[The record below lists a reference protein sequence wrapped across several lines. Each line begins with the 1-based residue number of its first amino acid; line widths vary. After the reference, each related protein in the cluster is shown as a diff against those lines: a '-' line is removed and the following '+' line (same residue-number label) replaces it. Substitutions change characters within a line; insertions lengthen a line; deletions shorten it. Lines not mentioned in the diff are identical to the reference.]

1 MNAIEKRIKD
11 LNNKELVNCILEIC
25 TNEDKHASTVCD
37 YLQDEAFLRFNEKQL
52 TSLYEKI
59 NEKQD
64 IAWA

>member
-25 TNEDKHASTVCD
+25 TNEDKHASTVFD
-37 YLQDEAFLRFNEKQL
+37 YLQDEAFLRFNEEKL

>member
-25 TNEDKHASTVCD
+25 TNEDKHASTVFD
-37 YLQDEAFLRFNEKQL
+37 YLESEAFVRFNEKQL